1 MYERKS
7 ICELEKEFNVD
18 INIGLSNEEVIKRQ
32 KQYGKNQI
40 IDSKTPSVV
49 ALFFRQLKDPMICVL
64 MIATVLSFLLK
75 EIADTIIILVIILV
89 NALVGTIQ
97 ELKAEKA
104 LAALKKLSTPTCL
117 VLREGKIKEI
127 PAIEL
132 VPGDIVVLE
141 EGYIIPA
148 DVRFFK
154 CHDLKVEEASL
165 TGESLP
171 IEKNCEV
178 ADQDLPLAERYNMGF
193 MSTSIV
199 YGRGRGVVVATG
211 MNTEMGHIAAILHQT
226 KVEMTPLQKRLADLG
241 KILGILTVILCLSL
255 FIVSVIQKR
264 NVFEMLIT
272 SITLAVAAIPEGLPA
287 AVTIVLALGV
297 QKMVKVNM
305 IVRRLPSVETLGA
318 VSIVCSD
325 KTGTLTQNKMSV
337 QQIFFNGQI
346 YEIEKASLEDVKPIA
361 WGMTL
366 CNNASISKGVLG
378 DPTEIALLEMG
389 RHFHIEQDIILE
401 EAPRIDEIPFDSK
414 RKMMSTMHL
423 IHGNKVIF
431 TKGALEMMIPH
442 IAYIYDQGIKRPITR
457 EDKERLKE
465 YMRNMTKKAL
475 RVLAIAYQDKE
486 DTIKEERMVLL
497 GFVGMMDLP
506 RSEVKPAVERFKE
519 AGIKTVMI
527 TGDHPDTALAIAKEL
542 NIASNES
549 ECMVGQDIDLL
560 SEEEFNNR
568 VSSISVF
575 ARVTPEHKVKIVK
588 ALKAH
593 NQIVAMTG
601 DGVNDAPSL
610 KAADIGI
617 AMGKG
622 GTEVAK
628 GAADMVLA
636 DDNFAS
642 IEKAVEEGR
651 GIYANIKKAVL
662 FMLSSNFGEVFTM
675 FLGIVLRLPI
685 PLIAIHILWVN
696 LITDTLPALAL
707 GADPKDKDIMKEKPR
722 AANESLFAHG
732 GMRLTIFYGVFIT
745 LLTLCAFMAYPLSLM
760 IQQGEFSWTSPIMNY
775 RTLQTLFKDGLP
787 ALNISGETI
796 LLRARTYA
804 FTALGMSQLF
814 HMLGMSNIKRSFIR
828 VFKNKNKLMLIAFV
842 VGLLLQVL
850 VTEIPLF
857 NNFFQTAELSLWE
870 WGWLLLISSLP
881 LLVHE
886 LVVLMYRFPKKK
898 KTKLS

>member
-1 MYERKS
+1 MYETKS
-7 ICELEKEFNVD
+7 IAELEKELNVN
-18 INIGLSNEEVIKRQ
+18 INIGLSDEEVLIRQ
-32 KQYGKNQI
+32 KKYGKNQI
-40 IDSKTPSVV
+40 IEAKPPSTI
-49 ALFFRQLKDPMICVL
+49 ALFGRQLQDPMIYVL
-64 MIATVLSFLLK
+64 MIAAILSFLLK
-75 EIADTIIILVIILV
+75 EIADAVIILIV
-89 NALVGTIQ
+89 ILINAIVGTIQ

-104 LAALKKLSTPTCL
+104 LEALKKLSTPTCL
-117 VLREGKIKEI
+117 VKRDSAIKEI
-127 PAIEL
+127 PSAEL

-148 DVRFFK
+148 DIRFMK
-154 CHDLKVEEASL
+154 CHNLKVDEASL

-171 IEKNCEV
+171 IEKNCGISQQE
-178 ADQDLPLAERYNMGF
+178 LPLAERYNMGF
-193 MSTSIV
+193 MSTSVV
-199 YGRGRGVVVATG
+199 YGRGEGIVVATG
-211 MNTEMGHIAAILHQT
+211 MNTEIGNIATILHET

-241 KILGILTVILCLSL
+241 KILGILTIVLCLSL

-272 SITLAVAAIPEGLPA
+272 SISLAVAAIPEGLPA

-318 VSIVCSD
+318 VSVVCSD

-337 QQIFFNGQI
+337 QQIFINDQI
-346 YEIEKASLEDVKPIA
+346 REIDDFSFEEVQPLL
-361 WGMTL
+361 WGMML
-366 CNNASISKGVLG
+366 CNNASISKDVMG

-389 RHFHIEQDIILE
+389 HHFHVDLDELIRK
-401 EAPRIDEIPFDSK
+401 APRIDEIPFDSK
-414 RKMMSTMHL
+414 RKMMSTMHF
-423 IHGNKVIF
+423 IDGKKMIF
-431 TKGALEMMIPH
+431 TKGALEMMLPH
-442 IAYIYDQGIKRPITR
+442 VSYIYHQGRKVPITLK
-457 EDKERLKE
+457 DKENLKE
-465 YMRNMTKKAL
+465 YTRKMAQKAL
-475 RVLAIAYQDKE
+475 RVLAVAYQDNAKQL
-486 DTIKEERMVLL
+486 KEEQMVLI

-506 RSEVKPAVERFKE
+506 RPEAKPAVLRFQE

-527 TGDHPDTALAIAKEL
+527 TGDHPDTALAIAREL
-542 NIASNES
+542 NIASDEKECLIGNE
-549 ECMVGQDIDLL
+549 IDNL
-560 SEEEFNNR
+560 SEEEFHKKVPSVR
-568 VSSISVF
+568 VF

-588 ALKAH
+588 ALKSY

-617 AMGKG
+617 AMGRG

-628 GAADMVLA
+628 GAADMILV

-651 GIYANIKKAVL
+651 GIYANIKKVVIFL
-662 FMLSSNFGEVFTM
+662 LSSNFGEVFTM

-707 GADPKDKDIMKEKPR
+707 GADPKDRDIMKEKPR

-745 LLTLCAFMAYPLSLM
+745 LLTLCAYIAYPLSLM
-760 IQQGEFSWTSPIMNY
+760 IQQGQFSWINPIANY
-775 RTLQTLFKDGLP
+775 REMQTMFIDGLP
-787 ALNISGETI
+787 NLNLTGEMI
-796 LLRARTYA
+796 LMRARTYA

-814 HMLGMSNIKRSFIR
+814 HMLGMSNIKKSVINI
-828 VFKNKNKLMLIAFV
+828 FKNKNKLMLVAFV
-842 VGLLLQVL
+842 AGITLQVL
-850 VTEIPLF
+850 VTEIPLL
-857 NNFFQTAELSLWE
+857 NQFFQTAELSLWE
-870 WGWLLLISSLP
+870 WGWLLLISALP

-886 LVVLMYRFPKKK
+886 LVVIMYRHQKKEVHP
-898 KTKLS
+898 